1 MAKSKKVLDRDMMF
15 RKIMPALADNPF
27 SAPVTEAALLGDA
40 PGDVPEPAAEAAP
53 APETAAVPEA
63 QPSPEAQPAP
73 EAKSEPAPA
82 EPVPSA
88 PVKAKPAVKSS
99 RKTLADAPFTQA
111 APAPEERD
119 ELSVLRAR
127 LFARSDNTAPGMEQV
142 STVNLMES
150 LVLRHLDTVIQRFNC
165 CRCDRCRRD
174 VAACALNL
182 LPPKYVVAD
191 PVRLDDLAE
200 TIPAKGVY
208 DALIKSVLKIRANPH
223 H

>member
-27 SAPVTEAALLGDA
+27 SAPVTEASLLGEEPDA
-40 PGDVPEPAAEAAP
+40 PAPQPEPEAAP
-53 APETAAVPEA
+53 APEPAAVPEA
-63 QPSPEAQPAP
+63 AP
-73 EAKSEPAPA
+73 EPVVPAPA
-82 EPVPSA
+82 KPKPA
-88 PVKAKPAVKSS
+88 AKP
-99 RKTLADAPFTQA
+99 RCKTLAEAPFTQT
-111 APAPEERD
+111 APAPEESD

-127 LFARSDNTAPGMEQV
+127 LFARSDNAEAGLEQV

-174 VAACALNL
+174 VAACSLNH

-191 PVRLDDLAE
+191 PDRLDSMAE
-200 TIPAKGVY
+200 TIPAKTVY
-208 DALIKSVLKIRANPH
+208 DALIKAVLKVRANPH

>member
-27 SAPVTEAALLGDA
+27 SAPVTEAALLAD
-40 PGDVPEPAAEAAP
+40 PDEDPVPEPLTEAVSVPSEQTP
-53 APETAAVPEA
+53 AI
-63 QPSPEAQPAP
+63 Q
-73 EAKSEPAPA
+73 EPAD
-82 EPVPSA
+82 VPT
-88 PVKAKPAVKSS
+88 PAVSLHIA
-99 RKTLADAPFTQA
+99 TLADAPFTQS
-111 APAPEERD
+111 APQPESDD

-127 LFARSDNTAPGMEQV
+127 LFARSNAADQSLEQV

-182 LPPKYVVAD
+182 LPPQYVVAD
-191 PVRLDDLAE
+191 PERLNALSE
-200 TIPAKGVY
+200 TIPAKMVY
-208 DALIKSVLKIRANPH
+208 DALIKAVLKIRKNPH